1 MSRLSIAVCCLIIVA
16 TDEKRTQRVGALA
29 FVTALTSRNSRTNTA
44 IFGTEGAESQL
55 ETSLISSK
63 YDKYAIY
70 DAHFKDYIALGT
82 ARKEDLGSL
91 LSVCRELQNSPDY
104 QPAEWADSCRVIEDQ
119 NESDCPKVIATR
131 DVKKGDVLTLFPIHA
146 LGLKNNIVG
155 VEFHE
160 FSSAKHEQLYNA
172 GDAVRLNVPVSR
184 KFGAKSRDGEY
195 IVWNDPAAAV
205 IGRNPA
211 IRLVTISFPGEE
223 VAAGW
228 LGGVVKT
235 TSSENETNCM
245 NIPLL
250 DASPF
255 YAIVATCDIKEGDE
269 LIRATET
276 TNWNLERGLQINVH
290 DSHTKEFFVLRNH
303 ILKAFVG
310 SFHQINLE
318 YPGLKK
324 IHREPDIYE
333 IENFLTDDE
342 CDRIIDKIRPN
353 LENQDIYYVE
363 KADNFLENE
372 NKNYQSVM
380 VPRREIPNVIDK
392 LIAVTDCEREN
403 IGYAHCIHYE
413 EGKMQQILS
422 HVDSLQYSENFLLKM
437 CEGDGAV
444 GHIHHSIAIVFC
456 YLNDVENGGDTFFNN
471 LRLHVKPKR
480 GTGLIHFPS
489 DLDGRPD
496 LRTSHQGSPAKDEKW
511 LIAMTL
517 FNTTEITHEYR
528 EFKLDPLSNDII

>member
-1 MSRLSIAVCCLIIVA
+1 MIRFSIPICCLISLA
-16 TDEKRTQRVGALA
+16 TDEKRSQRGALA
-29 FVTALTSRNSRTNTA
+29 FITPHTSRNSRTNTA

-63 YDKYAIY
+63 CDKYAIY

-104 QPAEWADSCRVIEDQ
+104 QPVEWADSCRVIKDQ
-119 NESDCPKVIATR
+119 TESDCPKVIATR

-146 LGLKNNIVG
+146 LGLKNNIDG
-155 VEFHE
+155 VEYHE
-160 FSSAKHEQLYNA
+160 FSSEKHEQRYRA

-184 KFGAKSRDGEY
+184 TIESMKKYED
-195 IVWNDPAAAV
+195 VLWNDPAAAI

-211 IRLVTISFPGEE
+211 IRLFAISFPGKE
-223 VAAGW
+223 VTPGW

-235 TSSENETNCM
+235 TSSEKETNCI

-255 YAIVATCDIKEGDE
+255 YAIVASCDIKEGDE
-269 LIRATET
+269 LIRPTE
-276 TNWNLERGLQINVH
+276 NIDWDLEDELQFNVH
-290 DSHTKEFFVLRNH
+290 DSHTKELMVLSNRVRS
-303 ILKAFVG
+303 AFVG
-310 SFHQINLE
+310 SFQQINMS

-342 CDRIIDKIRPN
+342 CDRIIAKIRPN
-353 LENQDIYYVE
+353 LENQAIRYLE
-363 KADNFLENE
+363 RADNFVENMART
-372 NKNYQSVM
+372 YQSVM
-380 VPRREIPNVIDK
+380 VPRREIPTVIDK
-392 LIAVTDCEREN
+392 LLTMTECEREN
-403 IGYAHCIHYE
+403 VGYTHCIHYE
-413 EGKMQQILS
+413 EGKMQQILC
-422 HVDSLQYSENFLLKM
+422 HIDSLQYPENRLFKTFR
-437 CEGDGAV
+437 GDRADGY
-444 GHIHHSIAIVFC
+444 GHHCIAIVFC

-471 LRLHVKPKR
+471 LGLHVKPKR

-496 LRTSHQGSPAKDEKW
+496 VRTLHQGSPAKDEKW

-517 FNTTEITHEYR
+517 FNTTEITHEYL